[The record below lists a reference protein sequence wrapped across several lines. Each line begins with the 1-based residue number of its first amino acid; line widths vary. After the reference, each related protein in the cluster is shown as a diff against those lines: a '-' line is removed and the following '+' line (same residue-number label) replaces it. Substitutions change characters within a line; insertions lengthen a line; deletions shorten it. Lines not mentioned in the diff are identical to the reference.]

1 MGSMPGVQGDA
12 RRPAAERVALTL
24 AVVLHGA
31 SILLLPAVLGPR
43 RDVAHSSGSSARI
56 EIDIELLPPLRD
68 GPALP
73 EGTVAGAVP
82 VGAPSRAGRAA
93 AGSAAGA
100 GEVLVA
106 PEGYGEAPAPGPAL
120 PPDDYGPPEAGGGGY
135 GIPGAGP
142 PVWAIPGAVT
152 APGAAPAPTTPGS
165 PRPVDP
171 RIATR
176 VLEGTLGA
184 SDRDKGLELE
194 IGGVVARALEAA
206 ARQATLPHDCRASF
220 EVSVGGGGEVLAVRH
235 VSATAGDAASWRAV
249 AERARA
255 SLSARR
261 LPTRGRARRGAQVS
275 VTVVSRFV
283 DPGGSTEAGLL
294 SNKSDVIHATYS
306 VRVPDDKPM
315 PAGAV
320 KPIDTSSPF
329 TKALPRGV
337 APVEHKSLDKG
348 R

>member
-1 MGSMPGVQGDA
+1 MRTMSGVHGDV
-12 RRPAAERVALTL
+12 RRPTGERAALALAL
-24 AVVLHGA
+24 LLHAG
-31 SILLLPAVLGPR
+31 SLLLLPAVIGPR
-43 RDVAHSSGSSARI
+43 PEVARSSGAGSRT
-56 EIDIELLPPLRD
+56 EIDIEPLPPLRD

-73 EGTVAGAVP
+73 EGRISGAPPRLERSAAAANGVAGA
-82 VGAPSRAGRAA
+82 AP
-93 AGSAAGA
+93 GA

-106 PEGYGEAPAPGPAL
+106 PEGAGEAPAPGPAL
-120 PPDDYGPPEAGGGGY
+120 PPDDYGPPEAGGSY

-142 PVWAIPGAVT
+142 PVWAVPGAVT
-152 APGAAPAPTTPGS
+152 APAPRAAPTTPGS

-206 ARQATLPHDCRASF
+206 ARQTSLPHDCRASF
-220 EVSVGGGGEVLAVRH
+220 EVGVGGGGEVLFVRH
-235 VSATAGDAASWRAV
+235 VSATAGDAATWRGV
-249 AERARA
+249 GERARA
-255 SLSARR
+255 SLSAKR

-275 VTVVSRFV
+275 VTVVSRYV
-283 DPGGSTEAGLL
+283 DPGGSREAGLL

-306 VRVPDDKPM
+306 VRLPDDKPM
-315 PAGAV
+315 PAAAV

-329 TKALPRGV
+329 TKALPKGV